1 MYKKLLVVLSFSC
14 ILGIPFLSL
23 NAAEAAP
30 PRPPHHRVAPPP
42 QPRHR
47 VEPPAP
53 PAEVTLERLRHNK
66 RPFAPPPPPPPRPH
80 HR

>member
-1 MYKKLLVVLSFSC
+1 MYKKLLVALSFSC

-42 QPRHR
+42 PPRHR

-66 RPFAPPPPPPPRPH
+66 RPIAPPPPPPPRPH